1 MESQYH
7 HLFSFFIK
15 GGSIEVLC
23 NGLLSHTFLVMPG
36 GDYLFGCYHFLS
48 INCSNLLFFQGD
60 FLVHFMDIAREELM
74 KQLDEITVEKLQVSS
89 TLLLPYQEHNISMFL
104 IS

>member
-1 MESQYH
+1 MA
-7 HLFSFFIK
+7 FS
-15 GGSIEVLC
+15 V
-23 NGLLSHTFLVMPG
+23 TFLVMPG

>member
-1 MESQYH
+1 
-7 HLFSFFIK
+7 
-15 GGSIEVLC
+15 
-23 NGLLSHTFLVMPG
+23 
-36 GDYLFGCYHFLS
+36 
-48 INCSNLLFFQGD
+48 
-60 FLVHFMDIAREELM
+60 MDIAREELM